1 MNSMDYEFEF
11 LNEVKRLNDNIEKV
25 LALISEKL

>member
-1 MNSMDYEFEF
+1 MDYEFEF

-25 LALISEKL
+25 LLLISEKL